1 MTTPT
6 TLAPAHARALALAA
20 PVVAAIRPE
29 HLDLPTPCGDW
40 ALRRLLAHVI
50 GQQYGFAAAARGQG
64 ADPAVW
70 ADRPLVAGPGA
81 AGAALAAFADSASE
95 LAEAFAAAEA
105 TGATVELPEILP
117 GHAFPA
123 TQAIGFHLLDT
134 LVHAWDLA
142 VTIGLPFELGPD
154 LAALLLNIAELVPN
168 DPAAR
173 APGRAFAPVRPAT
186 TEATAL
192 EQALLLLGRDPHWQQ
207 RVR

>member
-1 MTTPT
+1 M
-6 TLAPAHARALALAA
+6 
-20 PVVAAIRPE
+20 
-29 HLDLPTPCGDW
+29 
-40 ALRRLLAHVI
+40 
-50 GQQYGFAAAARGQG
+50 
-64 ADPAVW
+64 
-70 ADRPLVAGPGA
+70 
-81 AGAALAAFADSASE
+81 
-95 LAEAFAAAEA
+95 AEAFAAAEA